1 MFREMRYVMEVYREG
16 SFSRAAQ
23 KLYISQPSLSQMIKK
38 VEEKVGS
45 PLFDRSASPVRLTE
59 TGRAYLRAAE
69 QIQEAK
75 DGFCHYLSDAEAC
88 LTGSLSLGGTTLLTS
103 YVLAPLISA
112 FSARFPR
119 VDVRIHETHT
129 AQLERDLQAG
139 ELDFVMENRDFNTII
154 YQSIPYLRERLL
166 LGVPRHL
173 EVNAQAAPYRMDR
186 QRLMHGGDGLCAPLS
201 LFQNEAFLLL
211 KEGNDTRSRAD
222 RLCAQAGF
230 RPRIKLL
237 LDQQLTAYHLA
248 CYGLGVCF
256 LSDTLAR
263 SVPPNDRLCLYALE
277 GDLARR
283 SICLVYKR
291 NRFLTRPMREF
302 LRLLSEPAHGGAH
315 HSDPSKASGT

>member
-69 QIQEAK
+69 QIQEAE

-139 ELDFVMENRDFNTII
+139 ELDFVMENRDFDTII

-186 QRLMHGGDGLCAPLS
+186 QSREPHPCAVR
-201 LFQNEAFLLL
+201 
-211 KEGNDTRSRAD
+211 G
-222 RLCAQAGF
+222 
-230 RPRIKLL
+230 
-237 LDQQLTAYHLA
+237 
-248 CYGLGVCF
+248 
-256 LSDTLAR
+256 
-263 SVPPNDRLCLYALE
+263 
-277 GDLARR
+277 
-283 SICLVYKR
+283 
-291 NRFLTRPMREF
+291 
-302 LRLLSEPAHGGAH
+302 
-315 HSDPSKASGT
+315 